1 MNMGKP
7 GENHFHDVMAINDSH
22 WSGQQNPTLGQLE
35 CRCMPN
41 PSSPW
46 RV

>member
-22 WSGQQNPTLGQLE
+22 WSGQHSYLGTTRMYPTLPPHARGL
-35 CRCMPN
+35 
-41 PSSPW
+41 
-46 RV
+46 